1 MGETADPALG
11 ELAETCFSHLVAN
24 PEQLAEFMGAAGYD
38 GAQLRSALGSQS
50 LQRGLV
56 EYVAT
61 NEPLMLAICAN
72 SGVSPENFMAV
83 WHRLN
88 RTD

>member
-1 MGETADPALG
+1 MGEMADPALDD
-11 ELAETCFSHLVAN
+11 LADTCFSHLVAN

-38 GAQLRSALGSQS
+38 GARLRAALGSQS
-50 LQRGLV
+50 LQRGLLD
-56 EYVAT
+56 YVAT

-72 SGVSPENFMAV
+72 SGMSPDRFMAV